1 MYPDNSGRY
10 AIDMNPGWLAIFSL
24 VFLQSCGGGSG
35 TGTPSTPDEPADSPT
50 TFRVDA
56 DFLSKDGERFDLK
69 GVVYVPGQP
78 GYLPWEIEEMTNLPA
93 EVISRIDTD
102 LAGIKALGANTVR
115 LWGAPA
121 YCYEAIRALG
131 GLNVLQTIWID
142 GDVGDFQDTAF
153 KTQSKIYIRIVV
165 DRAYAAYPDNNPPIV
180 AFLVGNE
187 LSEASIL
194 STNQAHP
201 DITSYAG
208 NYFFADNINASEA
221 FVAEMA
227 DYLRTY
233 ESETYGRTSLIS
245 YANDIRTVH
254 LIDTPFLDFR
264 SQNAYSYAVPFYRPQ
279 TLPGSASGTLYQG
292 WVEELKYMHPGVP
305 LLVTETGLSVSP
317 NAVHQGPPN
326 YGYGGNTEEEQA
338 SGILQN
344 LTDIQSASMSIA
356 GVIIHEYLDAWWK
369 FGFEDSLSQDPD
381 DVEEWFGIVRLVS
394 DGTGYSTE
402 PRPIYDQVGAI
413 WNASN

>member
-1 MYPDNSGRY
+1 MSLRC
-10 AIDMNPGWLAIFSL
+10 LAIVGF

-35 TGTPSTPDEPADSPT
+35 PVEMPT
-50 TFRVDA
+50 TVSCSTGLEPGCSSAQFSVDA
-56 DFLSKDGERFDLK
+56 DFIYKGGERFDLR

-78 GYLPWEIEEMTNLPA
+78 GYLPWEIEGMTSLPA
-93 EVISRIDTD
+93 EVTSRIDSD

-131 GLNVLQTIWID
+131 GLNILQTIWLD
-142 GDVGDFQDTAF
+142 GHVSDFQSTVF
-153 KTQSKIYIRIVV
+153 KNQSKSYIRTVV
-165 DRAYAAYPDNNPPIV
+165 DRMYAAYPDNNPPVV

-187 LSEASIL
+187 LSDASIL

-201 DITSYAG
+201 GITSYTG
-208 NYFFADNINASEA
+208 NYYIADNINASEA
-221 FVAEMA
+221 FIAEMA

-233 ESETYGRTSLIS
+233 EWQTYGRTSLIS
-245 YANDIRTVH
+245 YANEIRTVD

-264 SQNAYSYAVPFYRPQ
+264 SQNAYSYAVPFFRPQ

-292 WVEELKYMHPGVP
+292 WVEELKNMHPGVP
-305 LLVTETGLSVSP
+305 LLITETGLSVSP

-326 YGYGGNTEEEQA
+326 YGYGGNTEAEQA
-338 SGILQN
+338 TGILQN
-344 LTDIQSASMSIA
+344 LTDIQSASFPIA
-356 GVIIHEYLDAWWK
+356 GVTIHEYLDAWWK

-381 DVEEWFGIVRLVS
+381 DVEEWFGIVRLVP
-394 DGTGYSTE
+394 DGAGYSTE
-402 PRPIYDQVGAI
+402 PRPAYVQVRAM
-413 WNASN
+413 WEPLD